1 MEKYNINIRKGRL
14 GDEIECG
21 RIMCEAFTELANRY
35 YCRSDVPTVEMGREF
50 AKAFIED
57 RKISFLVAELD
68 GKIVGSNTLHM
79 HNEVAGIGPI
89 TVDVPYQGKGI
100 GRLLMEASVDEAKE
114 NGFKSVRL
122 CADAFNRVSVPLYS
136 SLGFRPDEV
145 LAFVIGK
152 PKGVPTVKME
162 LKEAN
167 DVDIDAIERIS
178 KDILGF
184 SRASEVKN
192 IMSSGGKILL
202 GLRDEKPVGY
212 MTELGLFG
220 HGMAYSEEEL
230 KAMIIQAA
238 NGLDEISFLLPAR
251 RIDFFKWALSSGLR
265 VEKFMILMCIGPYNE
280 PKGAYFPSVIY

>member
-1 MEKYNINIRKGRL
+1 MPESLTIRKGKL
-14 GDEIECG
+14 GDEKECG
-21 RIMCEAFTELANRY
+21 RIMCNAFTELASRY
-35 YCRSDVPTVEMGREF
+35 YCRSDVPTVEMGVEF

-57 RKISFLVAELD
+57 KKISFFVAEFD

-89 TVDVPYQGKGI
+89 TVDPPYQGRGI
-100 GRLLMEASVDEAKE
+100 GRALMNASISEAKE
-114 NGFKSVRL
+114 AGFERIRL
-122 CADAFNRVSVPLYS
+122 CADAFNRISVPLYS

-152 PKGVPTVKME
+152 PKAVSMIKIE
-162 LKEAN
+162 LKEAS
-167 DVDIDAIERIS
+167 DVDIDTIDKIS

-184 SRASEVKN
+184 SRKSEVRQ
-192 IMSSGGKILL
+192 IMSSGGKVLL
-202 GLRDEKPVGY
+202 GIRDGRAIGY

-220 HGMAYSEEEL
+220 HGMAYNEEEL
-230 KAMIIQAA
+230 KAMIIKAA
-238 NGLDEISFLLPAR
+238 DKLDEISFLLPAR

-265 VEKFMILMCIGPYNE
+265 VEKFMILMCIGSYNE